1 MKNKLLLFII
11 LIIAILF
18 YNSDFIQE
26 KINTEE
32 FYRNKSNLLEGELA
46 KLDKVIKFQ
55 FEMVNSATN
64 DAKKSLNDY
73 IEIYS
78 ESEKNLS
85 HEEIKQKAKKQVENV
100 ILSLKKALEKTIDKR
115 NKLSDKMKKFKYK
128 LKMIKKRS

>member
-1 MKNKLLLFII
+1 M
-11 LIIAILF
+11 
-18 YNSDFIQE
+18 
-26 KINTEE
+26 
-32 FYRNKSNLLEGELA
+32 
-46 KLDKVIKFQ
+46 DKVIKFQ